1 MRIISLCKFDK
12 ERTTRHSMEKFKKEF
27 AEYLAKTFILS
38 NAPKEVSDKL
48 WIELNNLVLPNI
60 PQKLFRFRGCSKYS
74 FADFKNGKITTC
86 VADRFP
92 DEYDSMVYVN
102 KEYIKNTIFSFYDA
116 GGVQSL
122 YDTKGS
128 GEIYP
133 IIEQQFGKELADK
146 ARIIN
151 ESTPTEIQQRIL
163 DTSYWE
169 QFTDELSIL
178 IDAHIENIRTNRF
191 TKIACFTEDV
201 QSQYMWDNYAD
212 GYSGF
217 ALEYDFRNLA
227 FSGCEVCPKVKE
239 CEEHSKNFTSIYPV
253 IYSETR
259 YNATESIINLITNQL
274 LQSIT
279 STKDLLPVDLLHWYK
294 AHLYKGQNGYAQ
306 EKEWR
311 MLSHCPSAMDSDFTE
326 IPDRQC
332 IKAIYYGP
340 KIKGKNKQRL
350 HNIAK
355 ARGIEEYDVIL
366 DNNSPRFELRTIKV

>member
-1 MRIISLCKFDK
+1 
-12 ERTTRHSMEKFKKEF
+12 
-27 AEYLAKTFILS
+27 
-38 NAPKEVSDKL
+38 
-48 WIELNNLVLPNI
+48 
-60 PQKLFRFRGCSKYS
+60 
-74 FADFKNGKITTC
+74 
-86 VADRFP
+86 
-92 DEYDSMVYVN
+92 MVYVN
-102 KEYIKNTIFSFYDA
+102 KEYIKNTIFSFYNA
-116 GGVQSL
+116 GGVQAL

-133 IIEQQFGKELADK
+133 IIEQQFGKGLADK
-146 ARIIN
+146 ARLIN

-178 IDAHIENIRTNRF
+178 IDAHIKNIRTNRF

-201 QSQYMWDNYAD
+201 QSQYMWDNYAG

-227 FSGCEVCPKVKE
+227 FNGCEVCPKVKE
-239 CEEHSKNFTSIYPV
+239 CEEHSKNFTSVYPV

-259 YNATESIINLITNQL
+259 YDATDSIINLITNQIL
-274 LQSIT
+274 KSIF
-279 STKDLLPVDLLHWYK
+279 STTNLLPVDLLHWYK
-294 AHLYKGQNGYAQ
+294 SHLYKGQNGYAQ

-366 DNNSPRFELRTIKV
+366 DNNSPRFELRTIKF